1 MREAK
6 KDNPGVIVPP
16 PAIYGPCLLIGLA
29 LDYLRPIP
37 VLPDRGQYLA
47 GFILIALSFILAG
60 WVLLY
65 FHKAQTSFDAH
76 KPTTAVITAGPF
88 RFSRNPVY
96 PSLTMLYVGIAI
108 AADSIWILGL
118 LAPAYLL
125 THYGVILREE
135 RYLEKKFGEEYR
147 RHKASVRR

>member
-47 GFILIALSFILAG
+47 GFIFIALSFILAG

-65 FHKAQTSFDAH
+65 FHKA
-76 KPTTAVITAGPF
+76 
-88 RFSRNPVY
+88 
-96 PSLTMLYVGIAI
+96 
-108 AADSIWILGL
+108 
-118 LAPAYLL
+118 
-125 THYGVILREE
+125 
-135 RYLEKKFGEEYR
+135 
-147 RHKASVRR
+147 